1 MPCEGCLRSEQYER
15 PQHRSARD
23 STAEVKAA
31 AQDMSSIPGQTAA
44 KQYSLMTDEAPVE
57 SEDSSALNTSFV
69 EQLNRTILQG
79 AAYLTRRSACH
90 ARPWKRLEERLER
103 VLQSQMHMLPRALEL
118 GAETRKPASWP
129 GFVTKR
135 LTFGDVFSWETDPL
149 TAHAIVFVL
158 TDRPRR
164 SFPSHLATLD

>member
-31 AQDMSSIPGQTAA
+31 ARDMSSIPGQTAA

-90 ARPWKRLEERLER
+90 ARPWESARGA
-103 VLQSQMHMLPRALEL
+103 PR
-118 GAETRKPASWP
+118 TCASI
-129 GFVTKR
+129 TN
-135 LTFGDVFSWETDPL
+135 
-149 TAHAIVFVL
+149 AHAP
-158 TDRPRR
+158 TSARARCRDPEAGK
-164 SFPSHLATLD
+164 LAGVRDETTYIRGRFLLGD